1 MLYPLSYG
9 AVDEQTCRAPVGASA
24 GNLPEPRED
33 PGRRLRARLHLP
45 AAQGYS
51 NGADVPTSVGNGPP
65 NGAAMTPYPTPTD
78 SRSALRSLPTQH
90 TPPRWRQQ
98 ALGLLVDAAVTELS
112 GAVNPRRSIRA
123 MVGLADARA
132 SQDVTAVL
140 ERRLDESLA
149 AWVEQQR
156 RARTADPDL
165 DLEEIARGLV
175 APFFDRL
182 PVPALDGCP
191 HPGSWFASSVDELP
205 CAVHGYEAD
214 AVDCLRMLVET
225 YLVDTVD
232 RAVAHADSRPAP
244 LPRGAQ
250 TLAGM
255 WLGVAVLAAW
265 RARTPALAAARPAAV

>member
-9 AVDEQTCRAPVGASA
+9 AVDVETCRAPVGAPA
-24 GNLPEPRED
+24 GNLPERRGG
-33 PGRRLRARLHLP
+33 PGRGLRVGTHLL

-51 NGADVPTSVGNGPP
+51 TGTDVPTSVGNGPP
-65 NGAAMTPYPTPTD
+65 NGAVMTPYPTPTD

-112 GAVNPRRSIRA
+112 GGVNPRRSIRG

-132 SQDVTAVL
+132 SQDVTDVI

-149 AWVEQQR
+149 SWVEQQR
-156 RARTADPDL
+156 RARLADPEA
-165 DLEEIARGLV
+165 DLEEIARALV
-175 APFFDRL
+175 APFFDHL

-205 CAVHGYEAD
+205 CAVHGYESD

-265 RARTPALAAARPAAV
+265 RARTPVMAAARTATV